1 MTSNQ
6 EIEKV
11 KKELIALYLII
22 KIRKRNDVKQ
32 WTYQKI
38 FNH

>member
-22 KIRKRNDVKQ
+22 KIRKRNDVK
-32 WTYQKI
+32 YLYLLKSRI
-38 FNH
+38 